1 MAGVPSHPH
10 EQLARALWDAVSSG
24 DVEALERLSTDDLTW
39 HASGRGPRSGT
50 LRGRDAVLDYLG
62 RLGEDAERFDMD
74 LEDVLVGDLVT
85 AVLYRVIGVRGDR
98 KLDTGF
104 VLILRIEVDR
114 LAEAWAVPR
123 DQHAVDEFWS
133 ETDPTENSTR
143 GASG

>member
-1 MAGVPSHPH
+1 MGGVPSHPH

-24 DVEALERLSTDDLTW
+24 DVAALERLSTDDLVW

-50 LRGRDAVLDYLG
+50 LRGRDAVFDYLA
-62 RLGEDAERFDMD
+62 RIGEDTERFDSE
-74 LEDVLVGDLVT
+74 LEDVLVGDLLT
-85 AVLYRVIGVRGDR
+85 ALLYRVIGVRGDR

-104 VLILRIEVDR
+104 ILILRIEVDR

-133 ETDPTENSTR
+133 GSEPIESSTR
-143 GASG
+143 GTSR